1 MEGKS
6 TGAAG
11 GQEMVPSKWSFEA
24 AFLQVFG
31 MTTERFKLQVESM
44 RLQAQAQ
51 AREIAAIQAGIA
63 TAERREEE
71 ANLRIKEWEAMNT
84 KMLLELES
92 AKIPFPWIGRG
103 RPVPAMVKIQRKGYY

>member
-1 MEGKS
+1 M
-6 TGAAG
+6 
-11 GQEMVPSKWSFEA
+11 PSKWTFEA
-24 AFLQVFG
+24 AFLEAFG
-31 MTTERFKLQVESM
+31 MTTECFRRQVESM
-44 RLQAQAQ
+44 QQQAQAQ
-51 AREIAAIQAGIA
+51 ADEIAAVRAGIA
-63 TAERREEE
+63 AAERREEE